1 MNLSPADFVIL
12 RFLTSYSSFSHRT
25 PFFFPLVQQDVPE
38 KAKGNSYSFSLKIS
52 ASVLLDS
59 HRGTPF
65 TIHHRRSKSI
75 GPHRSRT
82 LKAGR
87 PNVINGVDFV
97 TSPFTVHLNIHFAL
111 KLNWKILAQ
120 PFPPVLYIYIY
131 IYVPSLLT
139 WVVIFKHVEALFDEV
154 IQFVVFNDCLQ
165 LEGCQ
170 KSENHPHLLETVI
183 DNHLR

>member
-1 MNLSPADFVIL
+1 
-12 RFLTSYSSFSHRT
+12 
-25 PFFFPLVQQDVPE
+25 
-38 KAKGNSYSFSLKIS
+38 
-52 ASVLLDS
+52 
-59 HRGTPF
+59 
-65 TIHHRRSKSI
+65 
-75 GPHRSRT
+75 
-82 LKAGR
+82 
-87 PNVINGVDFV
+87 
-97 TSPFTVHLNIHFAL
+97 L